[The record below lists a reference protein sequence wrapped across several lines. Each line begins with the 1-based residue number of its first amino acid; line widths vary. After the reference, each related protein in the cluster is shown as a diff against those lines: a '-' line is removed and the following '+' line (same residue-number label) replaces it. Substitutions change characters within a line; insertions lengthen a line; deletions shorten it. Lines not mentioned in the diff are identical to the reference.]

1 MKKYSAPCGVAK
13 QKKDDLPKLCT
24 KNLIPAR
31 HHAFYEALPV
41 NTNQK
46 DDTEKPSPK
55 KKKKKMLLL
64 DGHKTLLCSK
74 HVHDILLC

>member
-55 KKKKKMLLL
+55 KKKKCFCLM
-64 DGHKTLLCSK
+64 DTK
-74 HVHDILLC
+74 HYYVLSMFMIFCCVD